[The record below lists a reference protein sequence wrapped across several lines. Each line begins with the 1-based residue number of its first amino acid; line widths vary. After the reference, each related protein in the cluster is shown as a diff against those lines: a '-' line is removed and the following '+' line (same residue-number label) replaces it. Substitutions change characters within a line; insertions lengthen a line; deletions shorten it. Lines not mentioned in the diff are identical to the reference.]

1 MSLVVQVDLL
11 LINGPGT
18 CVPVALCHFFTRGWR
33 QIIYVESICR
43 YTDTVRYQSKKIYLG
58 FFKSYLRSEKI
69 YLGEDKPKISAS
81 LRLKSYLLSKKIY
94 LGEDKPKISA
104 FFKSYL

>member
-18 CVPVALCHFFTRGWR
+18 CVPVALCHFITRGWR

-43 YTDTVRYQSKKIYLG
+43 YIDTVRYGTLPVK
-58 FFKSYLRSEKI
+58 E
-69 YLGEDKPKISAS
+69 
-81 LRLKSYLLSKKIY
+81 IY

-104 FFKSYL
+104 FFKSYLLVRKNISRRRQT

>member
-18 CVPVALCHFFTRGWR
+18 CVPVALCHFITRGWR

-43 YTDTVRYQSKKIYLG
+43 YPYIDTVRCY
-58 FFKSYLRSEKI
+58 RSQKI
-69 YLGEDKPKISAS
+69 YLGED
-81 LRLKSYLLSKKIY
+81 R
-94 LGEDKPKISA
+94 PKISA
-104 FFKSYL
+104 FFKNYLRSEKIKIYLGEGKPTISA

>member
-18 CVPVALCHFFTRGWR
+18 CVPVALCHFLTRGWR

-43 YTDTVRYQSKKIYLG
+43 YIDTARYSTGQRKYI
-58 FFKSYLRSEKI
+58 SEKTNQ
-69 YLGEDKPKISAS
+69 
-81 LRLKSYLLSKKIY
+81 
-94 LGEDKPKISA
+94 KISA
-104 FFKSYL
+104 FF